1 MQDNYPQEFDE
12 QYIDQAWSEMK
23 KLLDKEMPVQP
34 NRRAAGWLWLLA
46 GFLLAALMGGGA
58 YFLLQPVK
66 NEAPPSSP
74 PAPTAQL
81 ELPAGQQRAGE
92 AGQKAAVA
100 PEQNS
105 GTGKEAPAGITRHD
119 SAKQRRAGTTGR
131 SMTTPW
137 LPEAPALPDIP
148 NGRGPEAEKGAGPAP
163 APKNPTS
170 LSRETTGKARAWPQ
184 INSLPALPGKNL
196 AVAETQKEQ
205 AAGLPY
211 PVYRQP
217 GLFRVAAE
225 GSAFWLGHSAAD
237 GLGIGLAV
245 EAHPRRSRLY
255 ARAGAFF
262 RSYRPRLAT
271 ESSVLRLENS
281 FSKIPQ
287 PDGSL
292 ANSNSELASST
303 AVEAARYVQVPLVA
317 GFQWRPRLAFEAGIQ
332 AGFLVSSTTASTW
345 KLNNQAGS
353 SSGPQQE
360 NNTIFETSKGPGAPL
375 LNTAS
380 LDVIAGLAY
389 RPSERTSLRLYWQY
403 GLADVFVSARNEAYL
418 RGLSLSFSYYLID

>member
-12 QYIDQAWSEMK
+12 QYIGQAWSEMK
-23 KLLDKEMPVQP
+23 KLLDKEMPVQT

-46 GFLLAALMGGGA
+46 GFLLPVLMGGGA
-58 YFLLQPVK
+58 YFLSQSVK
-66 NEAPPSSP
+66 NETPPSSP
-74 PAPTAQL
+74 PGPTAQV
-81 ELPAGQQRAGE
+81 ELPASRHQAGE
-92 AGQKAAVA
+92 AGQKAAAV

-105 GTGKEAPAGITRHD
+105 GTGKEALAGITRNH
-119 SAKQRRAGTTGR
+119 SAKQRRAGAGR
-131 SMTTPW
+131 SIPTLR
-137 LPEAPALPDIP
+137 LPEAPPLPDIP
-148 NGRGPEAEKGAGPAP
+148 NGRGLEAEKGAGQAP
-163 APKNPTS
+163 APENTTS
-170 LSRETTGKARAWPQ
+170 LSRETAGKTRAWPQ
-184 INSLPALPGKNL
+184 INSLPAHPVENL

-205 AAGLPY
+205 ATGLPY
-211 PVYRQP
+211 PVFRQP

-225 GSAFWLGHSAAD
+225 GSAYWLGYSAAD
-237 GLGIGLAV
+237 GLGAGLAV
-245 EAHPRRSRLY
+245 EVRPRRSRLY
-255 ARAGAFF
+255 ARTGAFF
-262 RSYRPRLAT
+262 RSYRPKLGT

-303 AVEAARYVQVPLVA
+303 AVEAARYIQVPLLA
-317 GFQWRPRLAFEAGIQ
+317 GYQWRPRLALEAGIQ
-332 AGFLVSSTTASTW
+332 AGFLVSSTTASIW

-360 NNTIFETSKGPGAPL
+360 DNTIFETSKGAGAPL

-389 RPSERTSLRLYWQY
+389 RPAERTSLRLYWQY
-403 GLADVFVSARNEAYL
+403 GLADVFGSARDEAYL

>member
-34 NRRAAGWLWLLA
+34 RRRAAGWLWLLA
-46 GFLLAALMGGGA
+46 GFLLAALIGGGA
-58 YFLLQPVK
+58 YFILQSAK
-66 NEAPPSSP
+66 SAAPPSSP
-74 PAPTAQL
+74 PGPTAQL
-81 ELPAGQQRAGE
+81 ELPAGRQRAGE
-92 AGQKAAVA
+92 ARQKEAVA
-100 PEQNS
+100 QEQTS
-105 GTGKEAPAGITRHD
+105 GTGKEGPAGIPRND

-131 SMTTPW
+131 SITTLR
-137 LPEAPALPDIP
+137 LPETPALPDIP
-148 NGRGPEAEKGAGPAP
+148 NGRGPEAEKGAGQATAP
-163 APKNPTS
+163 ENTTS
-170 LSRETTGKARAWPQ
+170 LPRETTIKTRAWPQ
-184 INSLPALPGKNL
+184 INSLPAHPGKNL
-196 AVAETQKEQ
+196 AVAEAQKEQ
-205 AAGLPY
+205 ATGLPH
-211 PVYRQP
+211 PVFRQP
-217 GLFRVAAE
+217 SLFRVAAE
-225 GSAFWLGHSAAD
+225 GSAYWLGYSAAD
-237 GLGIGLAV
+237 GLGAGLAV
-245 EAHPRRSRLY
+245 EAHSRKNRLY
-255 ARAGAFF
+255 ARTGAFF
-262 RSYRPRLAT
+262 RSYRPKLVT

-303 AVEAARYVQVPLVA
+303 AVEAARYVQIPLLA

-332 AGFLVSSTTASTW
+332 AGFLVSGTTASTW

-360 NNTIFETSKGPGAPL
+360 NNTIFETSKGAGAHL

-389 RPSERTSLRLYWQY
+389 RHSERTSLRLYWQY
-403 GLADVFVSARNEAYL
+403 GLADVFVSARDEAYL
-418 RGLSLSFSYYLID
+418 RGLSLSVSYYLTD